1 MTSASLKL
9 YKLII
14 LYFLNKTNQPMSNAI
29 ISDFI
34 LDNGY
39 TDYFSI
45 QQTLTSLTADKM
57 ITAEQ
62 TYSACYYTITSTGQ
76 EMLELFITK
85 LPDDTKFQ
93 IDNYMKDNMERILEE
108 TTIHI
113 DFTQINQN
121 EYLAKG
127 SVIERG
133 SVIME
138 MSLSVPT
145 EENAAKAC
153 KRFKE
158 KSAEIYSFLV
168 KTLLN

>member
-14 LYFLNKTNQPMSNAI
+14 LYFLNKTSQPMSNAI

-45 QQTLTSLTADKM
+45 QQTLTSLTDDKM
-57 ITAEQ
+57 IKAEQ
-62 TYSACYYTITSTGQ
+62 TYTTCYYTITSAGQ

-93 IDNYMKDNMERILEE
+93 IDNYMKDNMERILED

-113 DFTQINQN
+113 DFTQVNSN

-133 SVIME
+133 NVIME
-138 MSLSVPT
+138 MALSVPT

-158 KSAEIYSFLV
+158 KSTEIYSFLV